1 MKISLNSLRSTGFA
15 LALTV
20 AACFAATAVAQDAP
34 AAVPGVLPAFITAG
48 IVDPNG
54 KVPALN
60 GVPGSG
66 IANLDI
72 AMPATILAH
81 GTNYWYLVA
90 LQDTTFN
97 GTCSITFSLTQVQGT
112 KTVTLD
118 HGTVKSSFSCGP
130 ASSWAWAASGKAVPN
145 APGLATLT
153 GFVKYGTKTVATKTT
168 VLIQ

>member
-1 MKISLNSLRSTGFA
+1 MKISFNLLRSSGLVLA
-15 LALTV
+15 LAV
-20 AACFAATAVAQDAP
+20 AACFAATAAAQDAP
-34 AAVPGVLPAFITAG
+34 VTVPGVLPAFITAG
-48 IVDPNG
+48 VVDPNG

-72 AMPATILAH
+72 AQPATILAH
-81 GTNYWYLVA
+81 GTNYWYIVA
-90 LQDTTFN
+90 FQDTTFN
-97 GTCSITFSLTQVQGT
+97 GMCSVTFSLTQVQGT

-118 HGTVKSSFSCGP
+118 HGTVKSSYSCAP
-130 ASSWAWAASGKAVPN
+130 ASTWAWAVLGKAVPN